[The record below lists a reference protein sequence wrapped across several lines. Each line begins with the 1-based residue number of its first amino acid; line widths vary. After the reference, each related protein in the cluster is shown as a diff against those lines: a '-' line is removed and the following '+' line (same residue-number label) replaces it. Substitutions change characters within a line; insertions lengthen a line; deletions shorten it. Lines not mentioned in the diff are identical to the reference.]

1 MTRILNVVPVPVPD
15 AALRVFE
22 SQFDAT
28 MFHPGTVNDFTAPTG
43 GARVIDSP
51 YEATLADA
59 YVLGAAA
66 SAQEQGYDAVAINS
80 MSDSGLPALRSRLDI
95 PVVGTAQAA
104 ILTACLLADRF
115 SVVTM
120 WRRWHMLYRKAA
132 AQQGVSHR
140 LASVRDIDMRP
151 DAAQLLAGKEDA
163 AFPLLE
169 REARRAIDEDGAEL
183 IVLGST
189 TMHQSH
195 AYLAARLEV
204 PVINPGV
211 VAAKLAEMLA
221 QVGLT
226 HSRLSYAAPEHIQDG
241 LFR

>member
-1 MTRILNVVPVPVPD
+1 MPRILNVVPVPVPEE
-15 AALRVFE
+15 ALRVFE
-22 SQFDAT
+22 SQMDPD
-28 MFHPGTVNDFTAPTG
+28 MFHPSTTNVFAAPSG

-51 YEATLADA
+51 YETTLADA

-66 SAQEQGYDAVAINS
+66 RAQEEGYDAVAVNS
-80 MSDSGLPALRSRLDI
+80 MSDSAVPALRSRLDI

-120 WRRWHMLYRKAA
+120 WRRWHMLYHKAA
-132 AQQGVSHR
+132 ALQGVSHR

-151 DAAQLLAGKEDA
+151 DASELLAGKEDA

-183 IVLGST
+183 IILGST

-195 AYLAARLEV
+195 AYLSERLEV

-211 VAAKLAEMLA
+211 VSAKVAEMLV
-221 QVGLT
+221 QLGLS
-226 HSRLSYAAPEHIQDG
+226 HSKVTWPSPESPQDG